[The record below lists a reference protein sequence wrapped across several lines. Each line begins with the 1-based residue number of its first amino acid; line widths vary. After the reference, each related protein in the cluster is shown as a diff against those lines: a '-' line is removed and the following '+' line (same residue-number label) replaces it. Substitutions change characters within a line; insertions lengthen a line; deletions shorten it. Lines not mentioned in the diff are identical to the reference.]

1 MITPRLGYRPQKW
14 CVFMVD
20 EIQLSPK
27 RRFKLKESARDRH
40 NPKSQLQAP
49 IYQPHMIHQHLW
61 YERRDLNTASI
72 AGTKTHSL
80 LKCTVCSDWLTS
92 SDQAVLC
99 RSSSDVTHHNQN
111 WTVLPVLILK
121 VWKKKNSLW
130 GITMMFLS
138 FQTPCAHLD
147 LDQDTN
153 PQQASM
159 YSWELSSISLLY
171 RRKVTLGRVCV
182 CACVCWTLARSWSL
196 GQDLV
201 AFYPLKGLGG
211 GLPISTEM
219 LV

>member
-121 VWKKKNSLW
+121 VWKKKKQPLGYNDDVSVLPDTVCTSRS
-130 GITMMFLS
+130 GSGYESTTSFHVFLRTIQHITAVS
-138 FQTPCAHLD
+138 
-147 LDQDTN
+147 
-153 PQQASM
+153 
-159 YSWELSSISLLY
+159 
-171 RRKVTLGRVCV
+171 
-182 CACVCWTLARSWSL
+182 
-196 GQDLV
+196 
-201 AFYPLKGLGG
+201 
-211 GLPISTEM
+211 
-219 LV
+219 